1 MGEPRKIGW
10 RNLGCLVAL
19 SLVASCSPP
28 AEYVSAD
35 MDTYKAIAPEY
46 LAYVQADPA
55 LSMEQKDRRVRT
67 ADAWRIRVEQASGA
81 KVTR

>member
-1 MGEPRKIGW
+1 MSEPRKIGW

-19 SLVASCSPP
+19 SFVASCSPP
-28 AEYVSAD
+28 AEYVAAD

-46 LAYVQADPA
+46 SNYIQADPN
-55 LSMEQKDRRVRT
+55 LSMEQKARRSRT
-67 ADAWRIRVEQASGA
+67 VDAWRIRVEQASGA